1 MIRCQGLQW
10 GPPGRPL
17 TPPLDLH
24 LAAGS
29 LTAVVGSNGSGK
41 SSLLKVLAG
50 LQAPLSGTVQVDS
63 PRPGGIAYLVQQQ
76 AIDRQ
81 FPISLGEL
89 VSAGFWRS
97 PLNRRQRPARLQQ
110 VLDDWALTGLHKRP
124 LHALSGG
131 ELQRALLARLS
142 LTDARVL
149 LLDEPDAALD
159 AQGQTLLWQHIE
171 HWQAEGRTQILV
183 SHDLTGL
190 AQRLPQ
196 ALQVAANGCRLS
208 ALRPQASVPSLEWV
222 A

>member
-10 GPPGRPL
+10 GPPRRPL

-24 LAAGS
+24 LGAGS

-50 LQAPLSGTVQVDS
+50 LQAPLAGSVQVDS

-97 PLNRRQRPARLQQ
+97 PLSRRQRPARLQQ
-110 VLDDWALTGLHKRP
+110 VLDDWALTGLQQRP

-159 AQGQTLLWQHIE
+159 AEGQALLWQHIAQ
-171 HWQAEGRTQILV
+171 WQGEGRTQILV
-183 SHDLTGL
+183 SHDLATL

-196 ALQVAANGCRLS
+196 ALRVAASGCRQS
-208 ALRPQASVPSLEWV
+208 ALAPPHSARLEWV